1 MRHFL
6 SASILFLFIFI
17 TSCQSTSFFY
27 NESENETYTELQ
39 LKSNGTFVE
48 YVYFSVQD
56 SLLGDDFGNVIDGTY
71 YEIGDTLFL
80 AYKSSTESTGVKE
93 VYVRNG
99 NDLVK
104 LEPITYSHH
113 FLNMVFAKGKS
124 SKLRELPNYD
134 SINWKAGF

>member
-1 MRHFL
+1 MRQFL
-6 SASILFLFIFI
+6 LAGIPFLIILMN
-17 TSCQSTSFFY
+17 SCQSTSFFF

-56 SLLGDDFGNVIDGTY
+56 SLMGEDFGNMIDGTY
-71 YEIGDTLFL
+71 ERIGDTLFL
-80 AYKSSTESTGVKE
+80 AYTANTANTVAKE
-93 VYVRNG
+93 VYLKTAD
-99 NDLVK
+99 DLIK

-124 SKLRELPNYD
+124 SKLRALPNYD
-134 SINWKAGF
+134 SINWKEGF